1 MKIAT
6 LLLICGMVASEVDAG
21 WVHQDSGGAKGSYV
35 PVTVYDPAR
44 NADQDLRDALTE
56 ASRSG
61 KRVLLDVGGE
71 WCSWCHIFDT
81 FFEQNARLLQ
91 LRNQNFIMLKINVS
105 QKNSNSKFLSHYP
118 SIPGYPHLFVLDANG
133 KLLQSQRTDQL
144 ERGSS
149 YDPSKMEAFLNRW
162 APKSKSS

>member
-71 WCSWCHIFDT
+71 WCSWCHIFDA
-81 FFEQNARLLQ
+81 FFEHNARLLE
-91 LRNQNFIMLKINVS
+91 LRNKNFIMLKINVS
-105 QKNSNSKFLSHYP
+105 NQ
-118 SIPGYPHLFVLDANG
+118 PHSQYSGLRFDIRRGQTLRIDRQRCRLDRRR
-133 KLLQSQRTDQL
+133 S
-144 ERGSS
+144 
-149 YDPSKMEAFLNRW
+149 
-162 APKSKSS
+162 